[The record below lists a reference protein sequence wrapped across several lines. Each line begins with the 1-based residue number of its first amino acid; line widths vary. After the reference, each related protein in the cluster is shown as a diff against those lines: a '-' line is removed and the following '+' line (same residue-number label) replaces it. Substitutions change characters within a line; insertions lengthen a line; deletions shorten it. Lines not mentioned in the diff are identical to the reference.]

1 MTIHRNMWKEFDKE
15 KKEEKGKDAK
25 KYVCAHCLTG
35 QVVRLPAICP
45 ECNKYLNEEVKRNKK
60 G

>member
-1 MTIHRNMWKEFDKE
+1 MTIHRDMWKEYE
-15 KKEEKGKDAK
+15 REEKEDGSEPK

-35 QVVRLPAICP
+35 IVVRLPAMCP
-45 ECNKYLNEEVKRNKK
+45 ECNKYLSEEVKRNKK